1 MAKNKVTYF
10 GKVFFYIKKEKI
22 FFILGLMITILISI
36 SRLID
41 PLILAHIVDK
51 TIPSGSTKDL
61 LKFSLIFVIVILLSG
76 FLTYIQNIIFAK
88 LGLKLITRLKMDLFS
103 HMLKLPVKFF
113 DTKKVGEL
121 IARVESDGERV
132 KQLFSNQMI
141 MIFGNILFFVGM
153 IVVLLMKNSFITL
166 ILLIP
171 LSFVFV
177 LSLLLIKYLT
187 KFFKKV
193 RELYAELSAQLT
205 EFTQG
210 MMVIQL
216 FNREEKIKKTVE
228 NKSKEKFNVETKTSF
243 IEYSFWS
250 LQTFF
255 VETLFIIIVILLV
268 SPKIISGVLT
278 LGTLVIFIQYG
289 LRLFEPMM
297 QIAENFNMFQRAFV
311 SLQRIFNIMENDDE
325 STSSGV
331 KKIFGL
337 ERDIVFENVSFSYKE
352 GEGVLKNLSFK
363 IKKGEKVAF
372 VGPSGSGKTTTA
384 NLLLGFYK
392 DYKGKI
398 LIDGV
403 ELREYELKS
412 LRELF
417 SYIPQEGIIFPGDV
431 LENVRLYDEKIS
443 EEVVKRSVKDV
454 YGDSLLYNEFG
465 IYREIKEKGRNISS
479 GEKQLINLARVLVFS
494 KASVVIMDEA
504 TSSIDEMTEQ
514 KIIDALDRI
523 LENKTSIIIAHR
535 LSTVINC
542 DKIFLFDDGRIIAS
556 GTHNQL
562 IETSEEYRKI
572 VSQHILKE

>member
-1 MAKNKVTYF
+1 MGKKTISYF
-10 GKVFFYIKKEKI
+10 GRILFYIKKEKL
-22 FFILGLMITILISI
+22 FFILGLLITILVSV
-36 SRLID
+36 SRLLD

-51 TIPSGSTKDL
+51 TIPSGSVKDL
-61 LKFSLIFVIVILLSG
+61 LKFSLIFVLVIFLSG
-76 FLTYIQNIIFAK
+76 LLTYIQNIIFAK

-113 DTKKVGEL
+113 DEKKVGEL

-132 KQLFSNQMI
+132 KELFSNQMI

-153 IVVLLMKNSFITL
+153 IVVLMMKNSFITL

-171 LSFVFV
+171 LGFVFIV
-177 LSLLLIKYLT
+177 SILVIRYLT

-216 FNREEKIKKTVE
+216 FNREDRIKKIVE
-228 NKSKEKFNVETKTSF
+228 NKSKEKFNVESKTSF

-255 VETLFIIIVILLV
+255 VETLFIIIVILLI

-289 LRLFEPMM
+289 LRLFEPIM

-311 SLQRIFNIMENDDE
+311 SLQRIFNIMENEDE
-325 STSSGV
+325 SSSSGV
-331 KKIFGL
+331 KKISTL
-337 ERDIVFENVSFSYKE
+337 EREIVFENVTFSYKE
-352 GEGVLKNLSFK
+352 GEGVLKDLSFK
-363 IKKGEKVAF
+363 IRKGEKVAF

-392 DYKGKI
+392 NYKGKI
-398 LIDGV
+398 LIDGT
-403 ELREYELKS
+403 EIREFDLKS

-443 EEVVKRSVKDV
+443 EEVVKSSIKDV

-465 IYREIKEKGRNISS
+465 IYREIKEKGRNISA
-479 GEKQLINLARVLVFS
+479 GEKQFINLARVLVFS
-494 KASVVIMDEA
+494 KASVVVMDEA

-514 KIIDALDRI
+514 KIIEALDRI
-523 LENKTSIIIAHR
+523 LESKTSIIIAHR

-542 DKIFLFDDGRIIAS
+542 DNIFLFDDGRIITS
-556 GTHNQL
+556 GTHNRL
-562 IETSEEYRKI
+562 LETSKEYRKI
-572 VSQHILKE
+572 VQQHILKE

>member
-1 MAKNKVTYF
+1 MGKKTISYF
-10 GKVFFYIKKEKI
+10 GRILFYIKKEKL
-22 FFILGLMITILISI
+22 FFILGLLITILVSV
-36 SRLID
+36 SRLLD

-51 TIPSGSTKDL
+51 TIPSGSVKDL
-61 LKFSLIFVIVILLSG
+61 LKFSLIFVLVIFLSG
-76 FLTYIQNIIFAK
+76 LLTYIQNIIFAK

-113 DTKKVGEL
+113 DEKKVGEL

-132 KQLFSNQMI
+132 KELFSNQMI

-153 IVVLLMKNSFITL
+153 IVVLMMKNSFITL

-171 LSFVFV
+171 LGFVFIV
-177 LSLLLIKYLT
+177 SILVIRYLT

-216 FNREEKIKKTVE
+216 FNREDRIKKIVE
-228 NKSKEKFNVETKTSF
+228 NKSKEKFNVESKTSF

-255 VETLFIIIVILLV
+255 VETLFIIIVILLI

-289 LRLFEPMM
+289 LRLFEPIM

-311 SLQRIFNIMENDDE
+311 SLQRIFNIMENEDE
-325 STSSGV
+325 SSSSGV
-331 KKIFGL
+331 KKISTL
-337 ERDIVFENVSFSYKE
+337 EREIVFENVTFSYKE
-352 GEGVLKNLSFK
+352 GEGVLKDLSFK
-363 IKKGEKVAF
+363 IRKGEKVAF

-392 DYKGKI
+392 NYKGKI
-398 LIDGV
+398 LIDGT
-403 ELREYELKS
+403 EIREFDLKS

-443 EEVVKRSVKDV
+443 EEVVKSSIKDV

-465 IYREIKEKGRNISS
+465 IYREIKEKGRNISA
-479 GEKQLINLARVLVFS
+479 GEKQFINLARALVFS
-494 KASVVIMDEA
+494 KASVVVMDEA

-514 KIIDALDRI
+514 KIIEALDRI
-523 LENKTSIIIAHR
+523 LESKTSIIIAHR

-542 DKIFLFDDGRIIAS
+542 DNIFLFDDGRIIAS
-556 GTHNQL
+556 GTHNRL
-562 IETSEEYRKI
+562 LETSKEYRKI
-572 VSQHILKE
+572 VQQHILKE